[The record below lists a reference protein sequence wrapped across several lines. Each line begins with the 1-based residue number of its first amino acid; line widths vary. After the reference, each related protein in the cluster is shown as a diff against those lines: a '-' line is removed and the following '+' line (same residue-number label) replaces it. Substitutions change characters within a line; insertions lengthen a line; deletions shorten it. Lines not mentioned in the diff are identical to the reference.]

1 MNGLTQKE
9 QLFCTIYSK
18 TRNGKEA
25 AARAG
30 YTLFL
35 EKTAEK
41 LLSNSKIKA
50 EIRRQDKEKQA
61 TTSEVCAGLRRLA
74 FGSGNDAVKLL
85 YRFDEM
91 EDEQIDSL
99 DLFNVSDIK
108 KPKSGGIEIKFF
120 DRQKALEKLFLICC
134 EQNEDEVMPFYE
146 ALEKS
151 AKALSITEKEDDIE

>member
-1 MNGLTQKE
+1 MDGLTQKE

-25 AARAG
+25 TARAG

-41 LLSNSKIKA
+41 LLQNPKIKA
-50 EIRRQDKEKQA
+50 EIKRQDKEKQA
-61 TTSEVCAGLRRLA
+61 TTAEICVGLRRLA

-85 YRFDEM
+85 YKFDEM
-91 EDEQIDSL
+91 DDEQINSL
-99 DLFNVSDIK
+99 DLFNVADIK
-108 KPKSGGIEIKFF
+108 KLKGGGIEIKFF
-120 DRQKALEKLFLICC
+120 DRQKALEKLFLVSC
-134 EQNEDEVMPFYE
+134 EQKEEEIMPFYE

-151 AKALSITEKEDDIE
+151 ARVIAKTQEEDDSE

>member
-1 MNGLTQKE
+1 MSGLTQKE
-9 QLFCTIYSK
+9 QLFCTIYSN
-18 TRNGKEA
+18 TRNAKEA

-41 LLSNSKIKA
+41 LLANSRIKS
-50 EIRRQDKEKQA
+50 EIGRRDKEKQA
-61 TTSEVCAGLRRLA
+61 TTAEICAGLRRLA

-85 YRFDEM
+85 YSLDEM
-91 EDEQIDSL
+91 EDNQINSL

-108 KPKSGGIEIKFF
+108 KPKGGGLEIKFF
-120 DRQKALEKLFLICC
+120 DRQKALEKLFLISC
-134 EQNEDEVMPFYE
+134 EQKNSEITPFYE

-151 AKALSITEKEDDIE
+151 AEALSNTEEEDEGE

>member
-1 MNGLTQKE
+1 MNGLSQKE

-41 LLSNSKIKA
+41 LLSSSKIKT
-50 EIRRQDKEKQA
+50 EVRRLDKEKYA
-61 TTSEVCAGLRRLA
+61 TTTEVCAGLRRLA
-74 FGSGNDAVKLL
+74 FGSGNDAIKLL
-85 YRFDEM
+85 YKLDEM
-91 EDEQIDSL
+91 DDEQINSL

-108 KPKSGGIEIKFF
+108 KPKTGGIEIKFF

-134 EQNEDEVMPFYE
+134 EQEDKEIMPFYE

-151 AKALSITEKEDDIE
+151 AKALSILEKEDDIE